1 MKICIVNRWNPGMR
15 PSLLKLMLEKRIV
28 ILYHWGLD
36 DWETRYIPMVRSCM
50 ATNADTALLQRD
62 NRGFCVSMCYKIKI

>member
-15 PSLLKLMLEKRIV
+15 PSLLKLMLEKRMV

-36 DWETRYIPMVRSCM
+36 GSETRHIPVQVVRAHAGPPMQTLRYWGEISE
-50 ATNADTALLQRD
+50 ASA
-62 NRGFCVSMCYKIKI
+62 